1 MEDKQTT
8 KNIFFFN
15 VINLTYK
22 IRYIYIRSNHSNL
35 SFYFKVAKF
44 KKKKKKEKIVM
55 NEWKWKWY
63 IFLRIAPLI

>member
-55 NEWKWKWY
+55 NE
-63 IFLRIAPLI
+63 